1 MSIQEVFAE
10 VRRFSFEERLELLA
24 LLSQT
29 IYNEGKPSAHIGSS
43 VDRVRG
49 LLKPDG
55 PMPTDAELLD
65 AYSNHLIEKHT

>member
-29 IYNEGKPSAHIGSS
+29 LYNEGKPSTHTGSS
-43 VDRVRG
+43 VDRLRG

-55 PMPTDAELLD
+55 QLPTNAELRD
-65 AYSNHLIEKHT
+65 IYSNHLIEKYT